1 MPESRPCGGKISG
14 QLPTVQDVMARVQR
28 LSETPR
34 PDGGY
39 PLSTHVEAYFLG
51 DMTAIAA
58 AAIRSEGLL
67 KR

>member
-1 MPESRPCGGKISG
+1 MSELKPCRGQSQG
-14 QLPTVQDVMARVQR
+14 QLLTVQDVMARVQR

-39 PLSTHVEAYFLG
+39 PLATAVEAYFLG

>member
-1 MPESRPCGGKISG
+1 MPEAKPCGGQSQG
-14 QLPTVQDVMARVQR
+14 QLPTVRDVMVRVQR

-34 PDGGY
+34 PVAGY
-39 PLSTHVEAYFLG
+39 PLATHVEAYFLG

-58 AAIRSEGLL
+58 AAIRSEGPA

>member
-1 MPESRPCGGKISG
+1 MSESKPCSGKTQG
-14 QLPTVQDVMARVQR
+14 QLPTVHDVMARVQR

-34 PDGGY
+34 SDGGY
-39 PLSTHVEAYFLG
+39 PLATYVEAHFLG
-51 DMTAIAA
+51 DVTAIAA